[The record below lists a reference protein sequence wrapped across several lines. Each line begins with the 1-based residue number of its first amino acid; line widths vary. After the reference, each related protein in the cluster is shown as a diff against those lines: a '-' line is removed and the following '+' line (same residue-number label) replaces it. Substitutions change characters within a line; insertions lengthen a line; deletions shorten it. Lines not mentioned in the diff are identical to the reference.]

1 MSMKTQNIIR
11 QLNNVEDKFDFSNLD
26 ENHKLFSKKNKK
38 VLRKFKKET
47 PKNVFLDE
55 FICLRSKMY
64 GFECG
69 NESKNK
75 IKGISESYS
84 KIIKFEE
91 YKKCLDGKI
100 YQEESDNYIL
110 GSISHEMYLQKIQK
124 ILIIC
129 FR

>member
-1 MSMKTQNIIR
+1 MC
-11 QLNNVEDKFDFSNLD
+11 
-26 ENHKLFSKKNKK
+26 
-38 VLRKFKKET
+38 
-47 PKNVFLDE
+47 LDE

-91 YKKCLDGKI
+91 YKKCLDGEK

-124 ILIIC
+124 ISIIC